1 MSQKSLFDSP
11 YLNNAELRRLSQEYD
26 NYTRTRLSK
35 NYILRDFL
43 YSSDSDFRG
52 IRNSPQDRE
61 MVLRSARV
69 LANEIL
75 ELITNKFG
83 KLHITFAYQAK
94 EGIEAD
100 WSPAKKNTNPHSSSP
115 HQFDRKT
122 FGSKAYCRIDIWPM
136 CVEDG
141 EVSKHEFGHW
151 LMHNLDIDLLMQW
164 KRSNVFCITYSEF
177 NPRRVWLEWGN
188 AENGEPKRET
198 FMGAEYWQ
206 KIWPTLPEHVRPK
219 FGPSHTGGSLQWSKP
234 NV

>member
-11 YLNNAELRRLSQEYD
+11 YLNNAELRRQSQEYD
-26 NYTRTRLSK
+26 NWTRTRLSK

-52 IRNSPQDRE
+52 IRNVPHDRE
-61 MVLRSARV
+61 VVLKAART

-75 ELITNKFG
+75 EPIIDQFG
-83 KLHITFAYQAK
+83 KLHITFAYQSRA
-94 EGIEAD
+94 GIEAD
-100 WSPAKKNTNPHSSSP
+100 WSPAKKKANPHSSSP

-122 FGSKAYCRIDIWPM
+122 YISKTYCRIDIWPM

-141 EVSKHEFGHW
+141 LVSKYEFGHW

-177 NPRRVWLEWGN
+177 KPRRVWLEWGST
-188 AENGEPKRET
+188 ENGEPKRET

-206 KIWPTLPEHVRPK
+206 KIYPYLPEEQQPR
-219 FGPSHTGGSLQWSKP
+219 FAPSATGGSIQWSKP